1 LHGGVQQ
8 PWRGRSARAAGF
20 LHIPLAPALAWAYAA
35 AQHECFSARLVL
47 VEGECAFLSI
57 AALGE
62 AALPDP
68 MADPAASEGPDKDL
82 PLREDIRLLG
92 RILGDTVREQEG
104 GAIFDI
110 VERIRRASIRFH
122 RDGDMGARRE
132 LETILDSLSAD
143 QTLAIV
149 RAYSYF
155 SHLANIA
162 EDQHH
167 IRRNRAHVVAGSAPR
182 AGTLAYALNRARQAG
197 IDNKALRAFFDG
209 ALMSPVLTA
218 HPTEVRRK
226 SMLTREIEIGDIID
240 LRQRLEGNAPELAE
254 SEERLRRAVFTLWRT
269 SMLRQTRLKVL
280 DEVANGL
287 SYYDYTFF
295 TELPRLYGAL
305 EDELAG
311 GAPGR
316 DNQPLASF
324 LRVGSWIGG
333 DRDGNPFVTAEVLR
347 ETMRVQSA
355 TAIRRHLDELHELG
369 GELSLSAALAHVSP
383 ALSELADRSA
393 DRAMTRQDE
402 PYRRAIAG
410 IYSRLAATARD
421 LDQVVALRRPTSE
434 APAYASAKE
443 LAADLDIISRSLE
456 ENGAAILARGRL
468 RRLRRAVDC
477 FGFHLAPLD
486 LRQNS
491 DVHERTVAEL
501 LAKAAP
507 GVDYLAM
514 DEKGRVA
521 LLLRELASPR
531 PLLSPFLAY
540 SEETQGELAL
550 FKAAAEIRKIYGEDA
565 IRTSIISKAQ
575 GVSDML
581 ELALLLKE
589 VGLISAEGKSAL
601 HLVPLF
607 ETIDDL
613 RNCVGVMDELL
624 AIPEYRRL
632 VDSRGGEQEV
642 MLGYSDSNKDG
653 GFVTS
658 GWELYKAEI
667 GLVDVFKRHGVR
679 IRLFHGRGGSVGRGG
694 GPSYDAILA
703 QPGGAVQGQIRV
715 TEQGEI
721 ISSKY
726 SNPEVGRR
734 NLEIL
739 AAATLEA
746 SLLQEEV
753 AAPDPAYLSAMEQL
767 SQSAYRAYR
776 GLVYETE
783 GFERYFWSSTVITEI
798 ATLNIGSRPAS
809 RKKTTRIEDLRAIPW
824 VFSWAQCRLML
835 PGWFGFGAAVK
846 EFVAADPKGL
856 EQLQDMHR
864 QWPFFSTLLSNMD
877 MVLSKSSLAIASRYA
892 QLVPDV
898 ALREAIFSRIS
909 REWRDSV
916 DALLAIMGHKKLLES
931 NPLLERSIRNR
942 FPYLDPLNHVQ
953 VELLKLHR
961 SQPANEKVLT
971 GIQLTI
977 NGISAGLRNSG

>member
-1 LHGGVQQ
+1 M
-8 PWRGRSARAAGF
+8 SIA
-20 LHIPLAPALAWAYAA
+20 PLA
-35 AQHECFSARLVL
+35 
-47 VEGECAFLSI
+47 
-57 AALGE
+57 E
-62 AALPDP
+62 AAPPEPIEETAGSDG
-68 MADPAASEGPDKDL
+68 SDKDL
-82 PLREDIRLLG
+82 PLRDDIRLLG

-104 GAIFDI
+104 GELFDI
-110 VERIRRASIRFH
+110 VERIRRTSIRFH
-122 RDGDMGARRE
+122 RDGDVAARRE
-132 LETILDSLSAD
+132 LETTLDSLTVD
-143 QTLAIV
+143 QTLIIV
-149 RAYSYF
+149 RAFSYF

-182 AGTLAYALNRARQAG
+182 AGTLAYALTRAREAG
-197 IDNKALRAFFDG
+197 IDLNALRAFFNG

-226 SMLTREIEIGDIID
+226 SMLTREIEIAEAID
-240 LRQRLEGNAPELAE
+240 QRPQTGGNAAELAE
-254 SEERLRRAVFTLWRT
+254 SDEKLRRAVLTLWRT

-305 EDELAG
+305 EDEIARE
-311 GAPGR
+311 APSR
-316 DNQPLASF
+316 EAQPLASF

-333 DRDGNPFVTAEVLR
+333 DRDGNPNVTAEVLR
-347 ETMRVQSA
+347 ETMRLQSA
-355 TAIRRHLDELHELG
+355 AAIRRHLDELHELG
-369 GELSLSAALAHVSP
+369 GELSLSAVLARVSP
-383 ALSELADRSA
+383 ALAELAERSA
-393 DRAMTRQDE
+393 DRSTTRQDE
-402 PYRRAIAG
+402 PYRRAIVG
-410 IYSRLAATARD
+410 VYSRLAATARD

-443 LAADLDIISRSLE
+443 LAADLAVISQSLE
-456 ENGAAILARGRL
+456 ENGATILSRGRL

-477 FGFHLAPLD
+477 FGFHLSSLD

-501 LAKAAP
+501 FAKAAP

-514 DEKGRVA
+514 DEKARVA
-521 LLLRELASPR
+521 LLLNELKSPR
-531 PLLSPFLAY
+531 PLVSPFLAY
-540 SEETQGELAL
+540 GEETHGELAV
-550 FKAAAEIRKIYGEDA
+550 FRTAAEIRRIYGEDA

-589 VGLISAEGKSAL
+589 VGLVTAEGESAL

-613 RNCVGVMDELL
+613 QSCVGVMDELL

-632 VDSRGGEQEV
+632 VDSRSGEQEV

-667 GLVDVFKRHGVR
+667 GLVEVFKRHGVR

-694 GPSYDAILA
+694 GPSYEAILA
-703 QPGGAVQGQIRV
+703 QPGGAVQGQIRI

-739 AAATLEA
+739 ASATLEA

-753 AAPDPAYLSAMEQL
+753 AAPDPAFLSAMERL
-767 SQSAYRAYR
+767 SQSAYKAYR
-776 GLVYETE
+776 SLVYETE

-809 RKKTTRIEDLRAIPW
+809 RKKTTRIDDLRAIPW

-835 PGWFGFGAAVK
+835 PGWYGFGAAVK
-846 EFVAADPKGL
+846 EFVAAENGGL

-864 QWPFFSTLLSNMD
+864 KWPFFRTLLSNMD
-877 MVLSKSSLAIASRYA
+877 MVLAKSSLAIASRYA

-898 ALREAIFSRIS
+898 VLREAIFSRIA

-916 DALLAIMGHKKLLES
+916 DALLAVMGHKKLLEG
-931 NPLLERSIRNR
+931 NPLLDRSIRNR

-961 SQPANEKVLT
+961 GQPANEKVLT

-977 NGISAGLRNSG
+977 NGVSAGLRNSG